1 MTEFDLDEDLVKRLS
16 SLLHETDLTEI
27 EYESGGHRIRVAR
40 TIQQATTVQA
50 PAPAQT
56 AATSGAGQSAPPQP
70 HPEASSDRV
79 PPGAVTAPMVGT
91 VYVAPEPGAAPYV
104 QVGSQVGEGETLLIV
119 EAMKVMNP
127 LPAPRGGTVTRI
139 MVSDG
144 QPVEFGE
151 PLLVIE

>member
-1 MTEFDLDEDLVKRLS
+1 MAEFDLDEDLVKRLS

-40 TIQQATTVQA
+40 TIQQAATVQA
-50 PAPAQT
+50 PAQPAASPGGGQT
-56 AATSGAGQSAPPQP
+56 GPPEP

-104 QVGSQVGEGETLLIV
+104 QLGGQVNEGDTLLIV

>member
-1 MTEFDLDEDLVKRLS
+1 MAEFDLDEDLVKRLS

-27 EYESGGHRIRVAR
+27 EYESSGHRIRVAR
-40 TIQQATTVQA
+40 TIHQATTVQA
-50 PAPAQT
+50 PGQVVGAP
-56 AATSGAGQSAPPQP
+56 GGGQSAPPEP
-70 HPEASSDRV
+70 HPEASSDRL

-91 VYVAPEPGAAPYV
+91 IYIAPEPGAPAYV
-104 QVGSQVGEGETLLIV
+104 QVGSQVSEGETLLIV

-127 LPAPRGGTVTRI
+127 LPAPRSGTVTRI

>member
-1 MTEFDLDEDLVKRLS
+1 MAEFDLDEDLVKRLS

-27 EYESGGHRIRVAR
+27 EYESGSQRIRVAR
-40 TIQQATTVQA
+40 TVQQTATVQA
-50 PAPAQT
+50 SAAPAAQP
-56 AATSGAGQSAPPQP
+56 AQSTPPEP

-79 PPGAVTAPMVGT
+79 PAGAVTAPMVGT
-91 VYVAPEPGAAPYV
+91 VYTAPEPGAAPYV
-104 QVGSQVGEGETLLIV
+104 QVGDTVGEGDTLLIV

-139 MVSDG
+139 MITDG

-151 PLLVIE
+151 PLMVIE

>member
-1 MTEFDLDEDLVKRLS
+1 MAEFDLDEDLVKRLS

-27 EYESGGHRIRVAR
+27 EYESGNQRIRVAR
-40 TIQQATTVQA
+40 TVQQTATVQA
-50 PAPAQT
+50 SAAPAPQPA
-56 AATSGAGQSAPPQP
+56 QSAPPEP

-79 PPGAVTAPMVGT
+79 PAGAVTAPMVGT
-91 VYVAPEPGAAPYV
+91 VYTAPEPGAAPYV
-104 QVGSQVGEGETLLIV
+104 QVGDTVSEGDTLLIV

-139 MVSDG
+139 MITDG

-151 PLLVIE
+151 PLMVIE